1 MQLKNNPQRTCI
13 ACRSTKDKGLLIRI
27 VKDKNNNF
35 SVDKLGKLNGRGA
48 YICNSNECLEKA
60 IKTRALNRTF
70 KCEINN
76 SVYETIKEEI
86 TCNK

>member
-60 IKTRALNRTF
+60 IKTRAL
-70 KCEINN
+70 

>member
-86 TCNK
+86 TCKK